1 MMEGALQSV
10 KAFLSALASQLR
22 SLIKDQIDSTTA
34 NINQV
39 RESMTEALVLW
50 ERFYQRIERIEEV
63 LSKISS
69 DVQLG
74 TEKNVEE
81 RSESFQTM
89 EVVLPCRRENND
101 EEEESEVDDLNSA
114 MGSSNRIQLD
124 SIFQRHG
131 KVRSCRRGCRYIQ
144 INESL

>member
-1 MMEGALQSV
+1 MEGASQSV
-10 KAFLSALASQLR
+10 KAFLTALASQLR

-39 RESMTEALVLW
+39 RESMTEALLLW

-74 TEKNVEE
+74 TEKNMEE

-101 EEEESEVDDLNSA
+101 EEEESEVDDLISA

-124 SIFQRHG
+124 SIFQDTAKYEVAG
-131 KVRSCRRGCRYIQ
+131 EDVDIFK
-144 INESL
+144 